1 MTRPSRAET
10 LTVPTADFSC
20 MSENKV
26 EKISE
31 KKTKNSGKSKQ
42 KLGKSHTQ
50 ITV

>member
-26 EKISE
+26 KKSVKKKRKISE
-31 KKTKNSGKSKQ
+31 NRNKNSEKVTPK
-42 KLGKSHTQ
+42 
-50 ITV
+50 